1 MQSAQFTIIQVQDK
15 EMTKLYLQILEVKL
29 SMKIYDKTHWLDS

>member
-29 SMKIYDKTHWLDS
+29 SMEIYEKTHWLDS